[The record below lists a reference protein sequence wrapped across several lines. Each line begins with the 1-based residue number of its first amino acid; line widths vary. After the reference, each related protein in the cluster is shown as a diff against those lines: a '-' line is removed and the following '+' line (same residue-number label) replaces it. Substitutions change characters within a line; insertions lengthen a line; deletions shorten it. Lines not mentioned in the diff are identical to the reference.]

1 MKRKRFLSGLLALL
15 MLCSLL
21 AGCSKEQSESPSE
34 EKPSQTSA
42 EEETK
47 LQPKYAYRANYLP
60 ISGPDGTEIRYVRSL
75 CMAGDR
81 AYLAANCF
89 AGMEPVVNEATGE
102 PVVNEQGEP
111 QTYEKYEMRLLSLDT
126 ATGKTSL
133 LEGYTD
139 MELPEGMQGNSDISA
154 IAAAADG
161 TLWVMRQTNTYS
173 YDLPE
178 NFDEQSDEIWN
189 YYVEGE
195 TICELLQ
202 LGADGALLQTSAPL
216 DLDGNVYIDS
226 FLMDSKG
233 RFYLSD
239 NQNIYL
245 LDETGA
251 AAGTIT
257 NENWAQLQKLGPD
270 AIGILSYNYET
281 DGSTV
286 FKTIDFEKKAYGEE
300 IPVVENAWE
309 LYPGFGEYQYL
320 YGSSDSIY
328 GVPEGAQTGE
338 KLLSWLDCD
347 VDSTYLENK
356 TFLDDGRIAA
366 LESDY
371 SREGNRYSLVLLEQV
386 DPATLPQKQ
395 ELTLACFGLNWN
407 LRPMIVDFNRS
418 QDEVRIVVKDYSEV
432 MTTGGNMTAASGVDA
447 YSSALQKLNTEI
459 LSGNVPDLLDTSSLP
474 TERYAAKGLLKDLWP
489 MIDADTELGRD
500 KLMAHLFDTMSID
513 GKLYQITDTFSIQTA
528 AVNGAIADGRTS
540 WTLDEI
546 LDSMKSLDPNAS
558 IFGET
563 ATRSMVLSQCLGFNL
578 DSFMDWSSG
587 TCSFDSE
594 EFISLLKFCA
604 TFPEEMDPNY
614 DWETAESEYSRLQSG
629 KQLMSEVYLSSF
641 EDLQMQA
648 AYHGG
653 SVSFI
658 GFPSENGKGSCF
670 YPGTSLAI
678 SSTCRNTDAAWS
690 FVRQLLLEEHQ
701 TSDHMWGFPTNANAF
716 EKVKK
721 EAMTA
726 EYETDPET
734 GEQVEVSHMG
744 VGVGEDFMLDIY
756 AMKQEEFDAFMELY
770 ENCSSVYSYDE
781 SILQLVQEESQAF
794 FAGQK
799 SAEET
804 ASLIQNRLSLYMAEQ
819 R

>member
-245 LDETGA
+245 LD
-251 AAGTIT
+251 
-257 NENWAQLQKLGPD
+257 
-270 AIGILSYNYET
+270 
-281 DGSTV
+281 
-286 FKTIDFEKKAYGEE
+286 
-300 IPVVENAWE
+300 
-309 LYPGFGEYQYL
+309 
-320 YGSSDSIY
+320 
-328 GVPEGAQTGE
+328 
-338 KLLSWLDCD
+338 
-347 VDSTYLENK
+347 
-356 TFLDDGRIAA
+356 
-366 LESDY
+366 
-371 SREGNRYSLVLLEQV
+371 
-386 DPATLPQKQ
+386 
-395 ELTLACFGLNWN
+395 
-407 LRPMIVDFNRS
+407 
-418 QDEVRIVVKDYSEV
+418 
-432 MTTGGNMTAASGVDA
+432 
-447 YSSALQKLNTEI
+447 
-459 LSGNVPDLLDTSSLP
+459 
-474 TERYAAKGLLKDLWP
+474 
-489 MIDADTELGRD
+489 
-500 KLMAHLFDTMSID
+500 
-513 GKLYQITDTFSIQTA
+513 
-528 AVNGAIADGRTS
+528 
-540 WTLDEI
+540 
-546 LDSMKSLDPNAS
+546 
-558 IFGET
+558 
-563 ATRSMVLSQCLGFNL
+563 
-578 DSFMDWSSG
+578 
-587 TCSFDSE
+587 
-594 EFISLLKFCA
+594 
-604 TFPEEMDPNY
+604 
-614 DWETAESEYSRLQSG
+614 
-629 KQLMSEVYLSSF
+629 
-641 EDLQMQA
+641 
-648 AYHGG
+648 
-653 SVSFI
+653 
-658 GFPSENGKGSCF
+658 
-670 YPGTSLAI
+670 
-678 SSTCRNTDAAWS
+678 
-690 FVRQLLLEEHQ
+690 
-701 TSDHMWGFPTNANAF
+701 
-716 EKVKK
+716 
-721 EAMTA
+721 
-726 EYETDPET
+726 
-734 GEQVEVSHMG
+734 
-744 VGVGEDFMLDIY
+744 
-756 AMKQEEFDAFMELY
+756 
-770 ENCSSVYSYDE
+770 
-781 SILQLVQEESQAF
+781 
-794 FAGQK
+794 
-799 SAEET
+799 
-804 ASLIQNRLSLYMAEQ
+804 
-819 R
+819 